1 MPKYKLMDGYKANN
15 TTISMW
21 SLYPC

>member
-15 TTISMW
+15 KTISMW